1 MVLDTHMWIWFNVG
15 DPRISSRVLTE
26 IKHQGVATELSAWSI
41 WETML
46 LLQKGRLLSTMSP
59 EKTIR
64 TWLQAS
70 PMRVVPVDTDITILS
85 RTLAF
90 KHDDPADRIIAA
102 TAYKAAQPLATL
114 DEKLTS
120 LPWLVTIS

>member
-1 MVLDTHMWIWFNVG
+1 
-15 DPRISSRVLTE
+15 
-26 IKHQGVATELSAWSI
+26 
-41 WETML
+41 
-46 LLQKGRLLSTMSP
+46 
-59 EKTIR
+59 
-64 TWLQAS
+64 
-70 PMRVVPVDTDITILS
+70 MRVVPVDTDITILS